1 MQRAILG
8 AGGIILNILVLL
20 FEILG
25 PIYAT
30 YLMVQLF
37 DGIMERGKIDYDIT
51 KIKTFPKVAII
62 IPTHNVSEAMLKE
75 TLEGCK
81 KLTYPNCEFWLGDD
95 CSVEEYAEVS
105 ERLAKEYG
113 FNFLKGEKRAFKAG
127 LINKILP
134 KVEANYV
141 TIFDADQIPAP
152 DILEKF
158 VAILEQYPEYTFVQ
172 GKYETRN
179 ISNLLH
185 VWEALSSFQ
194 LFCSQGGRRKIKT
207 VIFHGTSACFRKE
220 HLYPLPENQLSE
232 DYEHTLR
239 IAAKG
244 HYGYFLNEV
253 ATYGLVLESIDHKMS
268 QMYRWT
274 TGQVSS
280 FRNNF
285 FKFFRSKLKLRQL
298 HANVCFQD
306 RYRTRARIIQRRGRI
321 Q

>member
-152 DILEKF
+152 DIPSGKHYRHFNSF
-158 VAILEQYPEYTFVQ
+158 VHRGEE
-172 GKYETRN
+172 
-179 ISNLLH
+179 
-185 VWEALSSFQ
+185 
-194 LFCSQGGRRKIKT
+194 GR
-207 VIFHGTSACFRKE
+207 
-220 HLYPLPENQLSE
+220 
-232 DYEHTLR
+232 
-239 IAAKG
+239 
-244 HYGYFLNEV
+244 
-253 ATYGLVLESIDHKMS
+253 
-268 QMYRWT
+268 
-274 TGQVSS
+274 
-280 FRNNF
+280 
-285 FKFFRSKLKLRQL
+285 LKQ
-298 HANVCFQD
+298 
-306 RYRTRARIIQRRGRI
+306 
-321 Q
+321 